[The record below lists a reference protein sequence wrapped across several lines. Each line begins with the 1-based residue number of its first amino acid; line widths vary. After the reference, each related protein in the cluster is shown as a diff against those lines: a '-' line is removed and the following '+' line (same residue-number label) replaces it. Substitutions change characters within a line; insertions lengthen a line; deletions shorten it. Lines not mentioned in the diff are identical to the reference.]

1 MDCQDYITEP
11 TERKKGQH
19 LQREERGAIQH
30 LKHQGYS
37 NRAIARQ
44 IGCSPSTVANELR
57 RGTPPR
63 KSNQGRKPGYSARR
77 GEAVYKA
84 NRKHSRRHHRICRCD
99 RFLRWVAKQFKE
111 HKWSLD
117 ACVGYARLHRL
128 FPADEMVSTHTLYN
142 EVWAGNLDLSVAEL
156 PEALKRKRHKD
167 SKPREHKKH
176 YGKDIDERPEIA
188 ALRIEGGHWEGDTVV
203 GRKAGKQAVILS
215 LLEKKTEN
223 YIALQIPGRDADSVL
238 SAMQL
243 LKEEFGNKFSQVFK
257 TITVDNGPEFSGFA
271 QIEDWGSQVYFAHPY
286 TSWERPQNE
295 RHNGLFQ
302 VFVPKGVS
310 IGSFSPEYI
319 LSAAD
324 ELNGRPRKKLGYRTP
339 EELFEQFL
347 DSVYAASGCDSIVH
361 DGSQRLPPCPML

>member
-1 MDCQDYITEP
+1 M
-11 TERKKGQH
+11 
-19 LQREERGAIQH
+19 
-30 LKHQGYS
+30 
-37 NRAIARQ
+37 
-44 IGCSPSTVANELR
+44 
-57 RGTPPR
+57 
-63 KSNQGRKPGYSARR
+63 
-77 GEAVYKA
+77 
-84 NRKHSRRHHRICRCD
+84 
-99 RFLRWVAKQFKE
+99 AKQFKE

-128 FPADEMVSTHTLYN
+128 FPVDEMVCTHTLYN
-142 EVWAGNLDLSVAEL
+142 EVWAGNLDLSVTEL

-176 YGKDIDERPEIA
+176 YDKDIDERPEIA
-188 ALRIEGGHWEGDTVV
+188 ALRIEEGHWEGDTVV
-203 GRKAGKQAVILS
+203 DRKAGKQAVILS

-238 SAMQL
+238 SALQL

-286 TSWERPQNE
+286 TSWERAQNE
-295 RHNGLFQ
+295 RHNGLFR

-347 DSVYAASGCDSIVH
+347 DSVYAASGCGSIVH
-361 DGSQRLPPCPML
+361 DRSQRLPPCPML

>member
-1 MDCQDYITEP
+1 MASFPFPIILALLMNNIKNHGI
-11 TERKKGQH
+11 KKFVQTVTYMPYF
-19 LQREERGAIQH
+19 I
-30 LKHQGYS
+30 
-37 NRAIARQ
+37 
-44 IGCSPSTVANELR
+44 STVVLVGMMQLFFSPYGGLFNTILSWFGGE
-57 RGTPPR
+57 GNTYFM
-63 KSNQGRKPGYSARR
+63 GRPEYFR
-77 GEAVYKA
+77 
-84 NRKHSRRHHRICRCD
+84 
-99 RFLRWVAKQFKE
+99 
-111 HKWSLD
+111 KWSLD

-128 FPADEMVSTHTLYN
+128 FPADEMVCTHTLYN

-188 ALRIEGGHWEGDTVV
+188 ALRIEEGHWEGDTVV

-243 LKEEFGNKFSQVFK
+243 FKEEFGNKFLQVFK

-271 QIEDWGSQVYFAHPY
+271 QVENWGSQVYFAHPY

-295 RHNGLFQ
+295 RHNGLFRA
-302 VFVPKGVS
+302 FVPKGVS

-324 ELNGRPRKKLGYRTP
+324 ELNGRPRKKLGYHTP
-339 EELFEQFL
+339 EELFERFL
-347 DSVYAASGCDSIVH
+347 DSVYAASGCGSIVH
-361 DGSQRLPPCPML
+361 DGSQRLPSCPTL

>member
-1 MDCQDYITEP
+1 MT
-11 TERKKGQH
+11 
-19 LQREERGAIQH
+19 
-30 LKHQGYS
+30 
-37 NRAIARQ
+37 
-44 IGCSPSTVANELR
+44 
-57 RGTPPR
+57 
-63 KSNQGRKPGYSARR
+63 
-77 GEAVYKA
+77 
-84 NRKHSRRHHRICRCD
+84 
-99 RFLRWVAKQFKE
+99 KQFKE

-128 FPADEMVSTHTLYN
+128 FPADEMVCTHTLYN

-156 PEALKRKRHKD
+156 PEALKRKQRKD

-176 YGKDIDERPEIA
+176 CGKDISQRPEIA
-188 ALRIEGGHWEGDTVV
+188 ALRIEEGHWEGDTVV

-223 YIALQIPGRDADSVL
+223 YIALQIPSRDADSVL

-295 RHNGLFQ
+295 RHNGPFR

-324 ELNGRPRKKLGYRTP
+324 ELNGRPRKKLDYRTP
-339 EELFEQFL
+339 EELFERFL
-347 DSVYAASGCDSIVH
+347 DSVYTASGCDSIVH